1 MNNYIKIVIG
11 HHTVAK
17 EHIKN
22 YGLAHKTTWLQAIKV
37 TLYDMLFNHTIEID
51 GNYIVYG
58 LLYKPHIG
66 VVNAFILSMYV
77 KEEDRGNGKMS
88 ELIDKIPYNIV
99 LGVSSS
105 TSSKYNNVANLSVFR
120 SK

>member
-11 HHTVAK
+11 HHTVTK
-17 EHIKN
+17 EHIEK
-22 YGLAHKTTWLQAIKV
+22 YDLTHKTTWLQAIKV

-51 GNYIVYG
+51 GNYIVYC

-66 VVNAFILSMYV
+66 VVNALILSMYV

-88 ELIDKIPYNIV
+88 ELIDKIPYDIV
-99 LGVSSS
+99 LGASYG